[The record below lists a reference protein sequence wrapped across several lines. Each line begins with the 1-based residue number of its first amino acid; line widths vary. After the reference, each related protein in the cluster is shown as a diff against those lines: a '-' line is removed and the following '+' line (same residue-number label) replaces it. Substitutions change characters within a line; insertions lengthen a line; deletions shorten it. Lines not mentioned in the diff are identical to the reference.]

1 MNWSQLQRPILFVP
15 RVSLQ
20 RWVLTALALT
30 AAVGATTF
38 TSLAADHRSGVV
50 LVLVIA
56 LALASVVNPDTHVAT
71 GTVVLVLWQWFVTT
85 DDTTTPWTVPVA
97 ACLFVFHTLVALMA
111 VTPIGATIRV
121 SVLVDWTFRSSYVL
135 LATVGMWA
143 LVAVMT
149 AWRPDGSG
157 TLTLVGFLT
166 LAGLIL
172 ASRVNTEKALVTAS
186 KRKPTS

>member
-1 MNWSQLQRPILFVP
+1 MNWSQLQRPILCVP

-97 ACLFVFHTLVALMA
+97 ACLFVFHALVALMA
-111 VTPIGATIRV
+111 VTPIGATVPV
-121 SVLVDWTFRSSYVL
+121 SPRWVVKSCASDSSLRTHAFRRSPPV
-135 LATVGMWA
+135 
-143 LVAVMT
+143 
-149 AWRPDGSG
+149 P
-157 TLTLVGFLT
+157 LTG
-166 LAGLIL
+166 AC
-172 ASRVNTEKALVTAS
+172 
-186 KRKPTS
+186 

>member
-1 MNWSQLQRPILFVP
+1 MAWTGKPRPGDPRHRPSLDRREVAAAMNWSQLQRPILFVP

-85 DDTTTPWTVPVA
+85 DD
-97 ACLFVFHTLVALMA
+97 
-111 VTPIGATIRV
+111 
-121 SVLVDWTFRSSYVL
+121 
-135 LATVGMWA
+135 
-143 LVAVMT
+143 
-149 AWRPDGSG
+149 
-157 TLTLVGFLT
+157 
-166 LAGLIL
+166 
-172 ASRVNTEKALVTAS
+172 
-186 KRKPTS
+186 